1 MLSIGI
7 WPPSLGNAAAAAVS
21 AVDDDV
27 TAAAVDDDVT
37 VADVDGNATNAAAAA
52 VDDAAVE
59 VEMKYRWRDF
69 FIVPLPL
76 PRQTNFRFTAC
87 C

>member
-37 VADVDGNATNAAAAA
+37 VADVDGNAAAAA
-52 VDDAAVE
+52 VDDAAVD

-76 PRQTNFRFTAC
+76 PRQTNFRLTAC